1 VFSCI
6 KAKQRAK
13 RVLEALSDSQ
23 GPLTIT
29 ELAQCTAIQI
39 PNVYRIVWTLERLG
53 YVDAVPGSKR
63 YRLTRQILSLGAS
76 SADARRLVDIV
87 RPHLE
92 RLSERIAG
100 TCQFAIRDWLEL
112 LFLLGFSSDM
122 LPLRPLPMGGRLPL
136 HATTIGAVL
145 LSGEADEDIR
155 TLYRNEKFQDGARKN
170 IDDLLR
176 AVRKARREGCLVGR
190 TGTISGLLAAAAPI
204 VAPRGRVCAA
214 INFICIDTP
223 TNMQEIKQRW
233 LGELTV
239 AARQISREAQELD
252 GLLL

>member
-1 VFSCI
+1 
-6 KAKQRAK
+6 
-13 RVLEALSDSQ
+13 
-23 GPLTIT
+23 
-29 ELAQCTAIQI
+29 
-39 PNVYRIVWTLERLG
+39 
-53 YVDAVPGSKR
+53 VPGSKR

-100 TCQFAIRDWLEL
+100 TCQFAIRDRLEL

-145 LSGEADEDIR
+145 LSGDADEDIR